1 MFKKILIAN
10 RGDVA
15 LRVLRACRE
24 MNIPNVV
31 VHSTADADSMP
42 VRLADE
48 SVCIGPPSSAES
60 YLNVASIITAAGITG
75 ADAVHPGVGFLAEN
89 ADFAAMVAEHGFEFI
104 GPEPAHIALMGDKVT
119 AKTAARELT
128 FIGPEPRHIRS
139 MGDKVEAKITAADSG
154 LPLVPGSPG
163 AVHTLDEARTIGADI
178 GYPLLVKAASGGG
191 GRGMKVAETADDL
204 AEAFSSARSEAK
216 AAFGDDTVYLERY
229 LGQPRH
235 IEVQVIADSHGNVVH
250 LGEREC
256 SIQRRHQKLF
266 EEAPSPVLSAEQRAE
281 IGGIA
286 AEATRRMGYLGV
298 GTMEFL
304 YENGEFFF
312 IEMNTR
318 LQVEHPITEAITGV
332 DLVREQIRIAAG
344 KELSFRQEDVT
355 FTGHAIECRINAEH
369 PETFMP
375 TPGKVTA
382 FHAAGGSGIRV
393 DSCLYSGY
401 SVPPYYDSL
410 IAKLIVHGDD
420 RAQCLARLKRALA
433 EFVVEPIPTTLDLH
447 ERLVDAPA
455 VLDGSYNIRW
465 LEEHFLSDD

>member
-1 MFKKILIAN
+1 MFKKILITN

-15 LRVLRACRE
+15 LRVLRACKE
-24 MNIPNVV
+24 MNIPSVV

-48 SVCIGPPSSAES
+48 SVCIGPPSSADS
-60 YLNVASIITAAGITG
+60 YLNIPAILSAAAITG
-75 ADAVHPGVGFLAEN
+75 ADAVHPGVGFLSEN
-89 ADFAAMVAEHGFEFI
+89 ADFAEIVA
-104 GPEPAHIALMGDKVT
+104 AHD
-119 AKTAARELT
+119 LT
-128 FIGPEPRHIRS
+128 FIGPEPHHIRA
-139 MGDKVEAKITAADSG
+139 MGDKVEAKITAEAAG

-163 AVHTLDEARTIGADI
+163 AVHTIDEARKVAADV

-204 AEAFSSARSEAK
+204 AEAFSAARTEAK

-235 IEVQVIADSHGNVVH
+235 IEVQVIADAHDNVVH

-266 EEAPSPVLSAEQRAE
+266 EEAPSPALTAKERDE
-281 IGGIA
+281 IGTIA
-286 AEATRRMGYLGV
+286 AEATRKLGYLGV

-304 YENGEFFF
+304 YEDGEFFF

-344 KELSFRQEDVT
+344 MPLSFAQKDVT

-382 FHAAGGSGIRV
+382 FHASGGPGVRV

-410 IAKLIVHGDD
+410 IAKLVVYGDD
-420 RAQCLARLKRALA
+420 RDHCLARLKRALQ
-433 EFVVEPIPTTLDLH
+433 EFVVEPIPTTLPLH
-447 ERLVDAPA
+447 MRLVDAEG
-455 VLDGSYNIRW
+455 VKDGSYNIRW
-465 LEEHFLSDD
+465 LEEVFLAD

>member
-1 MFKKILIAN
+1 MFNKILIAN

-15 LRVLRACRE
+15 LRVLRACQE
-24 MNIPNVV
+24 LKIPNVV

-48 SVCIGPPSSAES
+48 SVCIGPPSSTDS
-60 YLNVASIITAAGITG
+60 YLNAASIITAAGITG

-89 ADFAAMVAEHGFEFI
+89 ADFAEIVAAHG
-104 GPEPAHIALMGDKVT
+104 
-119 AKTAARELT
+119 LT

-139 MGDKVEAKITAADSG
+139 MGDKVEAKITAAEAG

-163 AVHTLDEARTIGADI
+163 AVPTLDEARRIGADV

-191 GRGMKVAETADDL
+191 GRGMKVAASADDL

-266 EEAPSPVLSAEQRAE
+266 EEAPSPVLSAGQRAE
-281 IGGIA
+281 IGSIA
-286 AEATRRMGYLGV
+286 AEATRRMGDLGV

-344 KELSFRQEDVT
+344 MKLSFTQDDVT

-375 TPGKVTA
+375 TPGRITA
-382 FHAAGGSGIRV
+382 YHAAGGPGIRV
-393 DSCLYSGY
+393 DSCLYAGY

-410 IAKLIVHGDD
+410 IAKLIVYGDD
-420 RAQCLARLKRALA
+420 RAHCLSRLKRALQ
-433 EFVVEPIPTTLDLH
+433 EFVIEPIPTTLALH

-455 VLDGSYNIRW
+455 VINGSYNIRW
-465 LEEHFLSDD
+465 LEEHFLNDGDS

>member
-15 LRVLRACRE
+15 LRVLRACKE
-24 MNIPNVV
+24 MQIPTVI

-48 SVCIGPPSSAES
+48 SVCIGPPSSSES
-60 YLNVASIITAAGITG
+60 YLNVAAIITAAGITG

-89 ADFAAMVAEHGFEFI
+89 ADFADIVAAHG
-104 GPEPAHIALMGDKVT
+104 
-119 AKTAARELT
+119 LT

-139 MGDKVEAKITAADSG
+139 MGDKVEAKITAAEAG

-163 AVHTLDEARTIGADI
+163 AVPTLADARRIGAEV

-191 GRGMKVAETADDL
+191 GRGMKVAETVDGL
-204 AEAFSSARSEAK
+204 AEAFSSARSEAR

-266 EEAPSPVLSAEQRAE
+266 EEAPSPALSPEQRQE
-281 IGGIA
+281 IGTIA
-286 AEATRRMGYLGV
+286 AEATRHMGYLGV

-304 YENGEFFF
+304 YENGAFFF

-318 LQVEHPITEAITGV
+318 LQVEHPITEEITGI
-332 DLVREQIRIAAG
+332 DLVREQVRIAAAMP
-344 KELSFRQEDVT
+344 LSFTQEDIT

-382 FHAAGGSGIRV
+382 FHAAGGPGIRV
-393 DSCLYSGY
+393 DSCLYTGY
-401 SVPPYYDSL
+401 SIPPFYDSL
-410 IAKLIVHGDD
+410 IAKLIVYGDD
-420 RAQCLARLKRALA
+420 RDKCLARLRRALA
-433 EFVVEPIPTTLDLH
+433 EFIVEPIPTTLGLH
-447 ERLVDAPA
+447 ERLVDAEA
-455 VLDGSYNIRW
+455 VKDGSYNIRW
-465 LEEHFLSDD
+465 LEEKFLGGDDSGTAE

>member
-1 MFKKILIAN
+1 MFEKILIAN

-15 LRVLRACRE
+15 LRVLRACKE
-24 MNIPNVV
+24 MGIPSVV
-31 VHSTADADSMP
+31 VHSTADVDSMP

-48 SVCIGPPSSAES
+48 SVCIGPPSSANS
-60 YLNVASIITAAGITG
+60 YLNIPAIITAANITG
-75 ADAVHPGVGFLAEN
+75 ADAIHPGVGFLSEN
-89 ADFAAMVAEHGFEFI
+89 ADFAEIVKAHG
-104 GPEPAHIALMGDKVT
+104 
-119 AKTAARELT
+119 LT
-128 FIGPEPRHIRS
+128 FIGPDVRHIRS
-139 MGDKVEAKITAADSG
+139 MGDKVEAKITAAAAG

-163 AVHTLDEARTIGADI
+163 AVHTLAEAQKLGKTI

-191 GRGMKVAETADDL
+191 GRGMKVAESADGL

-256 SIQRRHQKLF
+256 SVQRRHQKLF
-266 EEAPSPVLSAEQRAE
+266 EEAPSPALSPEQRAE
-281 IGGIA
+281 IGRIA
-286 AEATRRMGYLGV
+286 ADATRKMGYLGV

-304 YENGEFFF
+304 YEDGQFFF

-318 LQVEHPITEAITGV
+318 LQVEHPITEAITGI
-332 DLVREQIRIAAG
+332 DLVREQIHVAAG
-344 KELSFRQEDVT
+344 MKLPFRQEDVT

-382 FHAAGGSGIRV
+382 FHAAGGLGVRV
-393 DSCLYSGY
+393 ESCLYSGY

-410 IAKLIVHGDD
+410 IAKLVVYGDD
-420 RAQCLARLKRALA
+420 RDHCLARLRRAIE
-433 EFVVEPIPTTLDLH
+433 EFVVEPIPTTLALH
-447 ERLVDAPA
+447 ARLVNADAIK
-455 VLDGSYNIRW
+455 DGSYNIRW
-465 LEEHFLSDD
+465 LEEKFLAKD

>member
-15 LRVLRACRE
+15 LRVLRACKE
-24 MNIPNVV
+24 MQIPTVI

-48 SVCIGPPSSAES
+48 SVCIGPPSSSES
-60 YLNVASIITAAGITG
+60 YLNVAAIITAAGITG

-89 ADFAAMVAEHGFEFI
+89 ADFADIVAAHG
-104 GPEPAHIALMGDKVT
+104 
-119 AKTAARELT
+119 LT

-139 MGDKVEAKITAADSG
+139 MGDKVAAKITAAEAG

-163 AVHTLDEARTIGADI
+163 AVPTLVDAQRIGAEV

-191 GRGMKVAETADDL
+191 GRGMKVAETADGL

-266 EEAPSPVLSAEQRAE
+266 EEAPSPALSPEQRAA
-281 IGGIA
+281 IGTIA
-286 AEATRRMGYLGV
+286 AEATRHMGYLGV

-318 LQVEHPITEAITGV
+318 LQVEHPITEEITGV
-332 DLVREQIRIAAG
+332 DLVREQVRIAAG
-344 KELSFRQEDVT
+344 MPLSFTQEDIT

-382 FHAAGGSGIRV
+382 FHAAGGPGIRV

-401 SVPPYYDSL
+401 SIPPYYDSL
-410 IAKLIVHGDD
+410 IAKLIVYGDD
-420 RAQCLARLKRALA
+420 RDKCLARLRRALA
-433 EFVVEPIPTTLDLH
+433 EFIVEPIPTTLGLH
-447 ERLVDAPA
+447 ERLVDADA
-455 VLDGSYNIRW
+455 VKDGSYNIRW
-465 LEEHFLSDD
+465 LEEKFLAGDDSGTAE

>member
-15 LRVLRACRE
+15 LRVLRACQE
-24 MNIPNVV
+24 LQIPNVV

-48 SVCIGPPSSAES
+48 SVCIGPPSSADS
-60 YLNVASIITAAGITG
+60 YLNVASIVTAAGIAG

-89 ADFAAMVAEHGFEFI
+89 ADFAEIVAAHG
-104 GPEPAHIALMGDKVT
+104 
-119 AKTAARELT
+119 LT

-139 MGDKVEAKITAADSG
+139 MGDKVEAKITAAEAG

-163 AVHTLDEARTIGADI
+163 AVATLDEATRIGADV

-191 GRGMKVAETADDL
+191 GRGMKVAESEAGL

-266 EEAPSPVLSAEQRAE
+266 EEAPSPVLTAEQRAE
-281 IGGIA
+281 IGGVA

-304 YENGEFFF
+304 YEDGEFFF

-344 KELSFRQEDVT
+344 MPLSFTQEDVT

-375 TPGKVTA
+375 TPGRITA
-382 FHAAGGSGIRV
+382 YHAAGGPGIRV
-393 DSCLYSGY
+393 DSCLYAGY

-410 IAKLIVHGDD
+410 IAKLIVYGDD
-420 RAQCLARLKRALA
+420 RAHCLARLKRALQ

-465 LEEHFLSDD
+465 LEEHFLSDDKA

>member
-15 LRVLRACRE
+15 LRVLRACQE
-24 MNIPNVV
+24 LQIPNVV

-48 SVCIGPPSSAES
+48 SVCIGPPSSADS
-60 YLNVASIITAAGITG
+60 YLHVASIVTAAGIAG

-89 ADFAAMVAEHGFEFI
+89 ADFAEIVAAHG
-104 GPEPAHIALMGDKVT
+104 
-119 AKTAARELT
+119 LT

-139 MGDKVEAKITAADSG
+139 MGDKVEAKITAAEAG

-163 AVHTLDEARTIGADI
+163 AVATLDEATRIGADV

-191 GRGMKVAETADDL
+191 GRGMKVAESEAGL
-204 AEAFSSARSEAK
+204 AEAFSSARAEAK

-266 EEAPSPVLSAEQRAE
+266 EEAPSPVLTAEQRAE
-281 IGGIA
+281 IGGVA

-304 YENGEFFF
+304 YEDGEFFF

-344 KELSFRQEDVT
+344 MPLSITQEDVT

-375 TPGKVTA
+375 TPGRITA
-382 FHAAGGSGIRV
+382 YHAAGGPGIRV
-393 DSCLYSGY
+393 DSCLYAGY

-410 IAKLIVHGDD
+410 IAKLIVYGDD
-420 RAQCLARLKRALA
+420 RAHCLARLKRALQ

-465 LEEHFLSDD
+465 LEEHFLSDDKA

>member
-1 MFKKILIAN
+1 MFKKILITN

-15 LRVLRACRE
+15 LRVLRACKE
-24 MNIPNVV
+24 MNIPSVV

-48 SVCIGPPSSAES
+48 SVCIGPPSSADS
-60 YLNVASIITAAGITG
+60 YLNIPAILSAAAITG
-75 ADAVHPGVGFLAEN
+75 ADAVHPGVGFLSEN
-89 ADFAAMVAEHGFEFI
+89 ADFAEIVA
-104 GPEPAHIALMGDKVT
+104 AHD
-119 AKTAARELT
+119 LT
-128 FIGPEPRHIRS
+128 FIGPEPHHIRA
-139 MGDKVEAKITAADSG
+139 MGDKVEAKITAEAAG

-163 AVHTLDEARTIGADI
+163 AVHTIDEARTVAADV

-204 AEAFSSARSEAK
+204 AEAFSAARAEAK

-229 LGQPRH
+229 LGLPRH

-266 EEAPSPVLSAEQRAE
+266 EEAPSPALTAKEREQ
-281 IGGIA
+281 IGTVA
-286 AEATRRMGYLGV
+286 AEATRKLGYLGV

-304 YENGEFFF
+304 YEDGEFFF

-344 KELSFRQEDVT
+344 IPLSFTQKDVI

-382 FHAAGGSGIRV
+382 FHASGGPGVRV

-410 IAKLIVHGDD
+410 IAKLIVYGDD
-420 RAQCLARLKRALA
+420 RDHCLARLKRALQ
-433 EFVVEPIPTTLDLH
+433 EFVVEPIPTTLPLH
-447 ERLVDAPA
+447 MRLVDADGIK
-455 VLDGSYNIRW
+455 DGSYNIRW
-465 LEEHFLSDD
+465 LEEVFLAD

>member
-1 MFKKILIAN
+1 MFKKILITN

-15 LRVLRACRE
+15 LRVLRACKE
-24 MNIPNVV
+24 MNIPCVV

-48 SVCIGPPSSAES
+48 SVCIGPPSSADS
-60 YLNVASIITAAGITG
+60 YLNVPAILSAVAITG
-75 ADAVHPGVGFLAEN
+75 ADAVHPGVGFLSEN
-89 ADFAAMVAEHGFEFI
+89 ADFAEIVAAHG
-104 GPEPAHIALMGDKVT
+104 
-119 AKTAARELT
+119 LT
-128 FIGPEPRHIRS
+128 FIGPEPRHIRA
-139 MGDKVEAKITAADSG
+139 MGDKVEAKITAAAAG

-163 AVHTLDEARTIGADI
+163 AVHTIDDAKKIAAEV

-204 AEAFSSARSEAK
+204 ATAFSAARAEAK

-235 IEVQVIADSHGNVVH
+235 IEIQVIADSHGSVVH

-256 SIQRRHQKLF
+256 SVQRRHQKLF
-266 EEAPSPVLSAEQRAE
+266 EEAPSPALSADQRAD
-281 IGGIA
+281 IGRTA
-286 AEATRRMGYLGV
+286 AEATRKMGYLGV

-304 YENGEFFF
+304 YEDGEFFF

-318 LQVEHPITEAITGV
+318 LQVEHPITEEITGV
-332 DLVREQIRIAAG
+332 DLVREQISIAAG
-344 KELSFRQEDVT
+344 EKLSFAQEDVT

-382 FHAAGGSGIRV
+382 FHAAGGPGVRV
-393 DSCLYSGY
+393 ESCLYSGY

-410 IAKLIVHGDD
+410 IAKLVIYGDD
-420 RAQCLARLKRALA
+420 RAHCLARLKRAIE
-433 EFVVEPIPTTLDLH
+433 EFVVEPIPTTLALH
-447 ERLVDAPA
+447 ARLVEADAII
-455 VLDGSYNIRW
+455 DGSYNIRW
-465 LEEHFLSDD
+465 LEEKFLASD

>member
-1 MFKKILIAN
+1 MFKKILITN

-15 LRVLRACRE
+15 LRVLRACKE
-24 MNIPNVV
+24 LNIPSVV

-48 SVCIGPPSSAES
+48 SVCIGPPSSADS
-60 YLNVASIITAAGITG
+60 YLNVPAILSAVAITG
-75 ADAVHPGVGFLAEN
+75 ADAVHPGVGFLSEN
-89 ADFAAMVAEHGFEFI
+89 ADFAEIVAAHG
-104 GPEPAHIALMGDKVT
+104 
-119 AKTAARELT
+119 LT
-128 FIGPEPRHIRS
+128 FIGPEPHHIRA
-139 MGDKVEAKITAADSG
+139 MGDKVEAKITAAAGG

-163 AVHTLDEARTIGADI
+163 AVNTIEDAKKIGAEV

-191 GRGMKVAETADDL
+191 GRGMKVAETEDDL
-204 AEAFSSARSEAK
+204 AEAFSAARSEAK
-216 AAFGDDTVYLERY
+216 AAFGDDTVYMERY

-256 SIQRRHQKLF
+256 SVQRRHQKLF
-266 EEAPSPVLSAEQRAE
+266 EEAPSPALTAEMRDK
-281 IGGIA
+281 IGNIA
-286 AEATRRMGYLGV
+286 AEAARKMGYLGV

-304 YENGEFFF
+304 FEDGEFFF

-344 KELSFRQEDVT
+344 HPLSFSQEDIA

-375 TPGKVTA
+375 TPGKVTS
-382 FHAAGGSGIRV
+382 FHAAGGPGVRIE
-393 DSCLYSGY
+393 SCLYSGY
-401 SVPPYYDSL
+401 TVPPYYDSL

-420 RAQCLARLKRALA
+420 REHCLARLKRALE
-433 EFVVEPIPTTLDLH
+433 EFVVEPIPTTLTLH
-447 ERLVDAPA
+447 QRLVDAPA
-455 VLDGSYNIRW
+455 IKDGSYNIRW
-465 LEEHFLSDD
+465 LEEVFLPKT

>member
-1 MFKKILIAN
+1 MFNKILIAN

-15 LRVLRACRE
+15 LRVLRACKE
-24 MNIPNVV
+24 MGIPSVI

-60 YLNVASIITAAGITG
+60 YLNVPSILAAAGITG
-75 ADAVHPGVGFLAEN
+75 ADAVHPGVGFLSEN
-89 ADFAAMVAEHGFEFI
+89 ADFAEIVKAHG
-104 GPEPAHIALMGDKVT
+104 
-119 AKTAARELT
+119 LT
-128 FIGPEPRHIRS
+128 FIGPETRHIRS
-139 MGDKVEAKITAADSG
+139 MGDKVEAKITAANAG

-163 AVHTLDEARTIGADI
+163 AVHTIVEAKKLGKTI

-191 GRGMKVAETADDL
+191 GRGMKVAETAADL

-256 SIQRRHQKLF
+256 SVQRRHQKLF
-266 EEAPSPVLSAEQRAE
+266 EEAPSPALSADQRAD
-281 IGGIA
+281 IGRIA
-286 AEATRRMGYLGV
+286 AEATRKMGYLGV

-304 YENGEFFF
+304 YEDGEFFF

-318 LQVEHPITEAITGV
+318 LQVEHPITEEITGV
-332 DLVREQIRIAAG
+332 DLVREQISIAAG
-344 KELSFRQEDVT
+344 EKLSFAQEDVS

-382 FHAAGGSGIRV
+382 FHAAGGPGVRV
-393 DSCLYSGY
+393 ESCLYSGY

-410 IAKLIVHGDD
+410 IAKLVVYGDD
-420 RAQCLARLKRALA
+420 RAHCLARLKRAIE
-433 EFVVEPIPTTLDLH
+433 EFVVEPIPTTLALH
-447 ERLVDAPA
+447 ARLVEADAII
-455 VLDGSYNIRW
+455 DGSYNIRW
-465 LEEHFLSDD
+465 LEEKFLASD

>member
-15 LRVLRACRE
+15 LRVLRACQE
-24 MNIPNVV
+24 LKIPNVV

-48 SVCIGPPSSAES
+48 SVCIGPPSSTDS

-89 ADFAAMVAEHGFEFI
+89 ADFAEIVAAHG
-104 GPEPAHIALMGDKVT
+104 
-119 AKTAARELT
+119 LT

-139 MGDKVEAKITAADSG
+139 MGDKVEAKITAAEAG

-163 AVHTLDEARTIGADI
+163 AVPTIDEARRIGADV

-191 GRGMKVAETADDL
+191 GRGMKVAETEAHL

-229 LGQPRH
+229 LGEPRH

-286 AEATRRMGYLGV
+286 AQATQRMGYLGV

-318 LQVEHPITEAITGV
+318 LQVEHPITEAVTGV

-344 KELSFRQEDVT
+344 MPLSFTQDEVT

-375 TPGKVTA
+375 TPGRVTA
-382 FHAAGGSGIRV
+382 YHAAGGPGIRV
-393 DSCLYSGY
+393 DSCLYAGY
-401 SVPPYYDSL
+401 SVPPHYDSL
-410 IAKLIVHGDD
+410 IAKLIVYGDD
-420 RAQCLARLKRALA
+420 RAHCLSRLKRALQ
-433 EFVVEPIPTTLDLH
+433 EFVVEPIPTTLALH

-455 VLDGSYNIRW
+455 VIDGSYNIRW
-465 LEEHFLSDD
+465 LEEHFLNDGDA

>member
-15 LRVLRACRE
+15 LRVLRACKE
-24 MNIPNVV
+24 MQIPTVI

-48 SVCIGPPSSAES
+48 SVCIGPPSSSES
-60 YLNVASIITAAGITG
+60 YLNVAAIITAAGITG

-89 ADFAAMVAEHGFEFI
+89 ADFADIVAAHG
-104 GPEPAHIALMGDKVT
+104 
-119 AKTAARELT
+119 LT

-139 MGDKVEAKITAADSG
+139 MGDKVEAKITAAEAG

-163 AVHTLDEARTIGADI
+163 AVPTLADAQRIGAEV

-191 GRGMKVAETADDL
+191 GRGMKVAETADGL

-266 EEAPSPVLSAEQRAE
+266 EEAPSPALSPEQRAA
-281 IGGIA
+281 IGTIA
-286 AEATRRMGYLGV
+286 AEATRHMGYLGV

-318 LQVEHPITEAITGV
+318 LQVEHPITEEITGV
-332 DLVREQIRIAAG
+332 DLVREQVRIAAG
-344 KELSFRQEDVT
+344 MPLSFTQEDIT

-382 FHAAGGSGIRV
+382 FHAAGGPGIRV

-401 SVPPYYDSL
+401 SIPPYYDSL
-410 IAKLIVHGDD
+410 IAKLIVYGDD
-420 RAQCLARLKRALA
+420 RDKCLARLRRALA
-433 EFVVEPIPTTLDLH
+433 EFIVEPIPTTLGLH
-447 ERLVDAPA
+447 ERLVDADA
-455 VLDGSYNIRW
+455 VKDGSYNIRW
-465 LEEHFLSDD
+465 LEEKFLSGDDSGTAE

>member
-1 MFKKILIAN
+1 MFKKILITN

-15 LRVLRACRE
+15 LRVLRACKE
-24 MNIPNVV
+24 LNIPSVV

-60 YLNVASIITAAGITG
+60 YLNIPSILSAVAITG
-75 ADAVHPGVGFLAEN
+75 ADAVHPGVGFLSEN
-89 ADFAAMVAEHGFEFI
+89 ADFAEIVAAHG
-104 GPEPAHIALMGDKVT
+104 
-119 AKTAARELT
+119 LT
-128 FIGPEPRHIRS
+128 FIGPESRHIRA
-139 MGDKVEAKITAADSG
+139 MGDKVEAKITAAAAG

-163 AVHTLDEARTIGADI
+163 AVHTLAEATLIGDEV

-191 GRGMKVAETADDL
+191 GRGMKVAETAAQL
-204 AEAFSSARSEAK
+204 GEAFSAARAEAK

-235 IEVQVIADSHGNVVH
+235 IEVQIIADSHGNVVH

-256 SIQRRHQKLF
+256 SVQRRHQKLF
-266 EEAPSPVLSAEQRAE
+266 EEAPSPALSAEERE
-281 IGGIA
+281 RIGTIA
-286 AEATRRMGYLGV
+286 AEATRQMGYLGV

-304 YENGEFFF
+304 YEDGEFFF

-318 LQVEHPITEAITGV
+318 LQVEHPITEEITGI

-344 KELSFRQEDVT
+344 LALSFSQEDVK

-382 FHAAGGSGIRV
+382 FHAAGGPGVRV
-393 DSCLYSGY
+393 ESCLYSGY

-420 RAQCLARLKRALA
+420 REHCLARLRRALQ
-433 EFVVEPIPTTLDLH
+433 EFIVEPIPTTLALH
-447 ERLVDAPA
+447 KRLVDAEA
-455 VLDGSYNIRW
+455 IKDGSYNIRW
-465 LEEHFLSDD
+465 LEEVFLNEQ

>member
-15 LRVLRACRE
+15 LRVLRACKE
-24 MNIPNVV
+24 MQIPNVI

-48 SVCIGPPSSAES
+48 SVCIGPPASADS
-60 YLNVASIITAAGITG
+60 YLNVAAIITAAGVTG
-75 ADAVHPGVGFLAEN
+75 ADAIHPGVGFLAEN
-89 ADFAAMVAEHGFEFI
+89 ADFAEIVAAHG
-104 GPEPAHIALMGDKVT
+104 
-119 AKTAARELT
+119 LT
-128 FIGPEPRHIRS
+128 FIGPETRHIRS
-139 MGDKVEAKITAADSG
+139 MGDKVEAKITAAESG

-163 AVHTLDEARTIGADI
+163 AVATLDEAKRIGGDV

-204 AEAFSSARSEAK
+204 AEAFSSARAEAK

-266 EEAPSPVLSAEQRAE
+266 EEAPSPALTATQRAE
-281 IGGIA
+281 IGKVA

-304 YENGEFFF
+304 YEDGEFFF

-318 LQVEHPITEAITGV
+318 LQVEHPITEEITGV

-344 KELSFRQEDVT
+344 LTLSFTQDDIT

-382 FHAAGGSGIRV
+382 FHAAGGPGIRV
-393 DSCLYSGY
+393 DSCLYAGY
-401 SVPPYYDSL
+401 AVPPFYDSL
-410 IAKLIVHGDD
+410 IAKLIVYGDD
-420 RAQCLARLKRALA
+420 RDQCLSRLRRALQ
-433 EFVVEPIPTTLDLH
+433 EFVVEPIPTTLGLH
-447 ERLVDAPA
+447 ERLVDADA
-455 VLDGSYNIRW
+455 VQDGSYNIRW
-465 LEEHFLSDD
+465 LEEIFLAADADSDQA